1 MDLSLGSRA
10 DQDVHI
16 FRASRASDL
25 DECGYSRVIG
35 MLSCV
40 LKRVDMGEGTRYIH
54 IRYGKNKEF
63 NRGHSAV

>member
-1 MDLSLGSRA
+1 MDLSLCSRA

-25 DECGYSRVIG
+25 DECGCSRVIG

-40 LKRVDMGEGTRYIH
+40 LKRVDIGEGTRYIH
-54 IRYGKNKEF
+54 IRYGKTKEF
-63 NRGHSAV
+63 NRGYSAV